1 MYWVNLH
8 YIFATRALSSGMLM
22 KYIHANNCGIP
33 MFRASPWVNYGPATD
48 YQGPHTDMDREIDM
62 DAPQISTLREEATPP
77 PQIKSGAVRKGKQAN
92 KPSATSSWPRP
103 RPKKSHTDEEYD
115 EVEEEED
122 QLIDDDD
129 DMMKP
134 LPPASL
140 PPSGRS
146 TDPTSKRKTPT
157 KRKRK
162 SEKRTVSNEKASLE
176 KANPSQT
183 GAVDLAPRISCFSA
197 TPSEMAEDPGPQT
210 DGLQVDIPGDEN
222 ISSIAKEFAP
232 STSKSSRK
240 VAPLRT
246 KKTPK

>member
-1 MYWVNLH
+1 
-8 YIFATRALSSGMLM
+8 
-22 KYIHANNCGIP
+22 
-33 MFRASPWVNYGPATD
+33 MFRASPWVNYSPTTD
-48 YQGPHTDMDREIDM
+48 YQGHMDRDIDM
-62 DAPQISTLREEATPP
+62 DAPQISTLIEEATPP
-77 PQIKSGAVRKGKQAN
+77 PQTKSSVVRKGKQAN

-103 RPKKSHTDEEYD
+103 RSKKSHTDEEYD

-162 SEKRTVSNEKASLE
+162 SEKRTVSDEKRPLE
-176 KANPSQT
+176 KANPSHA
-183 GAVDLAPRISCFSA
+183 GAVDLAPTISWFKA
-197 TPSEMAEDPGPQT
+197 APSEMPEDSGPTDGPQ
-210 DGLQVDIPGDEN
+210 VDMLGDEN
-222 ISSIAKEFAP
+222 ISSIAKEFATP
-232 STSKSSRK
+232 TTKSPRK
-240 VAPLRT
+240 VAALRT